1 MSQQSQTLHVDGM
14 HCKACVYLIQDTLC
28 ELDGIEN
35 AKVSLKGQ
43 TIKIIHNMW
52 DISSEELSAIINPL
66 LHPHGY
72 LTHSERQI
80 KKINRWEYVLAAI
93 MAGTLI
99 FGFVELQQLWLLQ
112 MLNVENRTFGT
123 SFLIG
128 LIASISSCL
137 AVVWGVVLALW
148 TVYSQNKSFLPHS
161 LFHIGRLVWFF
172 ILGGLLWLLGSL
184 FQLSQNVSIV
194 LNMVIAI
201 VLFILGLNLLGLTRG
216 WVAFGGWM
224 FKHFSGKTHSYLWP
238 VLIGIGTFFLPCGF
252 TQSMQIYTLSTGSF
266 LVWGL
271 TMLSFALG
279 TFPVLILLSITGKSL
294 QKSSSSD
301 LFFKTIGIILV
312 VLALYNF
319 ASSFVAFGVIPPF
332 FSF

>member
-1 MSQQSQTLHVDGM
+1 MSQQSQTLHVEGM

-28 ELDGIEN
+28 ELDAIES

-43 TIKIIHNMW
+43 TIKIIHSMW
-52 DISSEELSAIINPL
+52 DMSAEELSAIINPL
-66 LHPHGY
+66 LQPHGY
-72 LTHSERQI
+72 QTHCERQI
-80 KKINRWEYVLAAI
+80 KKVNRWEYALALI

-99 FGFVELQQLWLLQ
+99 FGFVELQQLGLLQ
-112 MLNVENRTFGT
+112 MLNAENRTYGT
-123 SFLIG
+123 SFVIG

-137 AVVWGVVLALW
+137 AVVGGVVLALG

-161 LFHIGRLVWFF
+161 LFHIGRLLGFF
-172 ILGGLLWLLGSL
+172 ILGGLLGWMGSL

-194 LNMVIAI
+194 LNMIIA
-201 VLFILGLNLLGLTRG
+201 VVFLILGLNLLGLTRG
-216 WVAFGGWM
+216 WVAFGGGM
-224 FKHFSGKTHSYLWP
+224 FKHFSGKAHSYLWP
-238 VLIGIGTFFLPCGF
+238 ILIGIGTFFLPCGF
-252 TQSMQIYTLSTGSF
+252 TQSMQIYTLSTGNF
-266 LVWGL
+266 LAWGL

-319 ASSFVAFGVIPPF
+319 ASSLVAFGIISPF